1 MRKGENKQPLPNR
14 NYITDPEKLK
24 KNIRRAHLEN
34 GKKTIQGQLV
44 KPKIKSK
51 RKKKS
56 DIGSSA
62 TSTNIN
68 KQPPYQYQAGN
79 QHQIWKQ
86 MKFLSTM
93 AVTKWVEMV
102 TKQIITTW
110 VVPRTNQIITIIKMV
125 VNTRVV
131 MVTKQ
136 TITTWVLLGF
146 KKIMKQVIKLV
157 TSVATWVMPGIGF
170 VTVFTGE
177 TLVKIVATC
186 IIYNM
191 VKKWQTITNY
201 SRHKQFQA
209 WIMHIMTF
217 FLGFQCTTVTP
228 PIIYPHNNLS
238 FTELYLMVP
247 LLGWNIKMN
256 TVQQYTFGRESAR

>member
-1 MRKGENKQPLPNR
+1 MERKL
-14 NYITDPEKLK
+14 
-24 KNIRRAHLEN
+24 
-34 GKKTIQGQLV
+34 
-44 KPKIKSK
+44 SK
-51 RKKKS
+51 DSRYNQRSKAKGKKKS
-56 DIGSSA
+56 DIGSSV

-93 AVTKWVEMV
+93 AVTTWVEMV

-125 VNTRVV
+125 VNTNNYYLS
-131 MVTKQ
+131 
-136 TITTWVLLGF
+136 TIRF
-146 KKIMKQVIKLV
+146 KKIIKQVIKLA
-157 TSVATWVMPGIGF
+157 TSVTTWVMPGIGF
-170 VTVFTGE
+170 VIVFAGE

-191 VKKWQTITNY
+191 VKKWQTVTNY

-217 FLGFQCTTVTP
+217 FLGFQCKTVTP

-247 LLGWNIKMN
+247 LLRWNIKMT
-256 TVQQYTFGRESAR
+256 TVQHYTFVRERC